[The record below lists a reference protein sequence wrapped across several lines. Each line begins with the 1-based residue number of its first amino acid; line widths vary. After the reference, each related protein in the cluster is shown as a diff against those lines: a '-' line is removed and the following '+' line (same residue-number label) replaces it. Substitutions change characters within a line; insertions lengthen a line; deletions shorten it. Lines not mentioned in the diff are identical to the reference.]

1 MGESHHGEAHYVQKD
16 DKQRRGR
23 SKHRDCD
30 DKGQK
35 DASRSRSKSRGKKS
49 VQCHFCDKYG
59 HIKKDCHAWKKAKGK
74 QHKNS
79 SDDEETHSKHEK
91 SVKIQEINLVADA
104 TNDAQEINAVTETFD
119 VYYDAMDTLSLDS
132 KLSTEVLVSGKISH
146 TWILDSGASL
156 HVTPHRDWFT

>member
-16 DKQRRGR
+16 DEQRRGR

-35 DASRSRSKSRGKKS
+35 DASRGRSKSRGKKS

-74 QHKNS
+74 QWQ
-79 SDDEETHSKHEK
+79 T
-91 SVKIQEINLVADA
+91 A
-104 TNDAQEINAVTETFD
+104 
-119 VYYDAMDTLSLDS
+119 
-132 KLSTEVLVSGKISH
+132 
-146 TWILDSGASL
+146 
-156 HVTPHRDWFT
+156 